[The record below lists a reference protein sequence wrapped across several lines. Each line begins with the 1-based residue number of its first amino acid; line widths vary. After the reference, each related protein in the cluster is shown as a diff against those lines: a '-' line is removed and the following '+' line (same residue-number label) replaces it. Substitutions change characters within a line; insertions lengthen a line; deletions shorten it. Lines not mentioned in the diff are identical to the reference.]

1 MQKIDGTTI
10 KLNRGDV
17 LKLSISLVYDD
28 GTNYT
33 YKANDKLIFS
43 IYNKGKLTDDA
54 ILTKEVIATGGEESL
69 NINCTSEETKIGD
82 PINKEKEYW
91 YEIELNGEHTVIGYD
106 DEGAKLLMLYPEG
119 SRND

>member
-10 KLNRGDV
+10 KINRGDI
-17 LKLSISLVYDD
+17 LKISISLVYDD
-28 GTNYT
+28 GTAYT

-43 IYNKGKLTDDA
+43 IYNKGKMTNKP
-54 ILTKEVIATGGEESL
+54 ILTKEVVATGGEESL
-69 NINCTSEETKIGD
+69 IINCSSEEMKLGD

-106 DEGAKLLMLYPEG
+106 DEGAKILMLYPEG
-119 SRND
+119 SKND